1 MKNWDYATDIRASLQ
16 TRPPRAATRV
26 ILIVFVALAAGIT
39 WASQAELEEVTR
51 GEGRVVPS
59 SQIQIVQAPEKG
71 IVKSLLVKEGQ
82 IVQKGDVVVRVDDTG
97 FSSQLGELQQRQWS
111 LLARAER
118 LMAEA
123 NGVPLELSGELTTNA
138 PGHTFEEEQV
148 YLARNL
154 QLTSEISLLKNQR
167 LQREQEL
174 EELLA
179 EKRKTVVTMETLA
192 REVEINERL
201 FKRKVLP
208 EIEFLRLKR
217 QLDEAQGSL
226 EVLNASIRR
235 VTSAGQEAEERI
247 TNAKTVFHAKAR
259 QELAA
264 ARAELAV
271 INETIKAARDKV
283 QRTDLE
289 APVYGVVNQLNISTI
304 GAVVQPGEPLVEIVP
319 LEDTLLIEAQ
329 ISPQDVAFLRPGQEV
344 TVKITAYDY
353 SIYGGLKGKL
363 ERIAADSTKDE
374 QGNRFFKVNV
384 RTDKNYLGT
393 ETDPLPIIPGMV
405 ASIDVLT
412 GFKTVLDYILKPI
425 NKVRSEALRER

>member
-26 ILIVFVALAAGIT
+26 ILIVFVALIAGIV

-71 IVKSLLVKEGQ
+71 IVKSLLVEEGQ
-82 IVQKGDVVVRVDDTG
+82 IVQKGDIVVRVDDTG

-123 NGVPLELSGELTTNA
+123 NNAPLELSEELRNNA
-138 PGHTFEEEQV
+138 PGHSFEEEQV
-148 YLARNL
+148 YLARKQ
-154 QLTSEISLLKNQR
+154 QLASEISLLKNQR

-179 EKRKTVVTMETLA
+179 EQRKTTVTTETLA

-247 TNAKTVFHAKAR
+247 ANAQTVFHAKAR

-271 INETIKAARDKV
+271 INESIKAARDKV

-405 ASIDVLT
+405 ASVDVLT

>member
-71 IVKSLLVKEGQ
+71 IVKSLLVEEGQ

-123 NGVPLELSGELTTNA
+123 SGVPLELSGELTINA

-179 EKRKTVVTMETLA
+179 EKRKTAVTMETLA

-247 TNAKTVFHAKAR
+247 ANAKTVFHAKAR

>member
-123 NGVPLELSGELTTNA
+123 SGVPLELSGELTTNA

>member
-123 NGVPLELSGELTTNA
+123 SGVPLELSGELTTNA

-179 EKRKTVVTMETLA
+179 EKRKTAVTMETLA

>member
-123 NGVPLELSGELTTNA
+123 SGVPLELSGELTTNA

-247 TNAKTVFHAKAR
+247 ANAKTVFHAKAR